1 MEKKV
6 FLLGLPGSGKS
17 TAARYIEMLAR
28 DYDWLPRCFNDYGIL
43 LKMFRTDS
51 EGKRF
56 SCTKHGGFDVH
67 ELIAFDDALI
77 EVEKVVSQREEVAN
91 DQNELIVIEFARDDY
106 CRALDLFSPAFLRD
120 AFFLFIDA
128 DIPTCIKR
136 IKDRIANPQTPD
148 DHDVSEYIFE
158 SYYQNDNR
166 QYQASVT
173 SNLNGC
179 RDINEDRVMVIDNT
193 TTTSIQ
199 HFLEIIKPW
208 IMTILDQRSLYPE
221 PAVASEPIGD

>member
-1 MEKKV
+1 
-6 FLLGLPGSGKS
+6 
-17 TAARYIEMLAR
+17 MLAS
-28 DYDWLPRCFNDYGIL
+28 DYDWLPRRFNDYDIL

-56 SCTKHGGFDVH
+56 SRTRYGGFDVH
-67 ELIAFDDALI
+67 KHIAFDEALI
-77 EVEKVVSQREEVAN
+77 EIEKVVLQREKVTN
-91 DQNELIVIEFARDDY
+91 DQNELIIIEFARDDY
-106 CRALDLFSPAFLRD
+106 CRALDLFSPAFLRG

-128 DIPTCIKR
+128 DIPTCLKR
-136 IKDRIANPQTPD
+136 IKDRIADPQTPD

-173 SNLNGC
+173 SKLNGC

-199 HFLEIIKPW
+199 HFLEIIKLW
-208 IMTILDQRSLYPE
+208 IMTIFEQRSLYPE
-221 PAVASEPIGD
+221 PAVVSEPAED

>member
-17 TAARYIEMLAR
+17 TAARYIEMLTR
-28 DYDWLPRCFNDYGIL
+28 DYDWLPRRFNDYDIL

-56 SCTKHGGFDVH
+56 SCTKYGGFDVH
-67 ELIAFDDALI
+67 EHNAFDEALI
-77 EVEKVVSQREEVAN
+77 EIERVVLQREKVPDNQK
-91 DQNELIVIEFARDDY
+91 ELIIIEFARDDY
-106 CRALDLFSPAFLRD
+106 CKALNLFSPAFLRD

-128 DIPTCIKR
+128 DIPTCLKR

-173 SNLNGC
+173 SKINGC

-199 HFLEIIKPW
+199 HFIKLIEPS
-208 IMTILDQRSLYPE
+208 IMAIFDQRSVYPE
-221 PAVASEPIGD
+221 PAVVSEPTDS